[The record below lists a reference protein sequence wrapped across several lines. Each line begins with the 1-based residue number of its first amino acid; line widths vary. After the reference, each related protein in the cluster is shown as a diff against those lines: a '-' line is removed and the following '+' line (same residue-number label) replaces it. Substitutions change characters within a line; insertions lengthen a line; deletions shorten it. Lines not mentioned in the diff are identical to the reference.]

1 MKTKTAY
8 EPDRKRRKGRIS
20 KLAEFTV
27 SVTESMSERFK
38 VSGPGAGGVLL
49 DLRRGLSFT
58 GDQGSDRDRT
68 RHRYLA

>member
-38 VSGPGAGGVLL
+38 VSGPGAGCVPL
-49 DLRRGLSFT
+49 DLRG
-58 GDQGSDRDRT
+58 
-68 RHRYLA
+68 A

>member
-38 VSGPGAGGVLL
+38 VSGPGAGACC
-49 DLRRGLSFT
+49 T
-58 GDQGSDRDRT
+58 GDRGSDRDRT
-68 RHRYLA
+68 RHR